1 MLRKQVCL
9 YLQDMPHFD
18 GFLSFDSSWLAMMV
32 VFIVMLQQDFSPIQ
46 HATVDA
52 FGHVAGSSSKK
63 VVLRQFFRETF
74 FLECSGAFSVLYF
87 PDSLKCD
94 LLPKVLLVHI

>member
-63 VVLRQFFRETF
+63 VVLRQFFRKTF
-74 FLECSGAFSVLYF
+74 FFGMLRRIFCALFSGQSEM
-87 PDSLKCD
+87 
-94 LLPKVLLVHI
+94 